1 MTSLGGVP
9 DDVVPQLRRLEE
21 ARGAL
26 AEREVVRARLA
37 TSRAALNRARSEH
50 QRLIDALT
58 TEQRDVERLEGRS
71 VARAWSVL
79 RGSREQ
85 DLDRERAEA
94 EAAAAAVAGA
104 RGDAERCA
112 AEVTALVRRAEQL
125 EDAEARYEAAL
136 EAVAGSGGDVDDAHA
151 AAAVEELA
159 RRRELREVEQACAAG
174 RSALQGLVAARQKLD
189 SADSWSAWDT
199 FGGGGL
205 VSSAFKHE
213 RLDETRQLLRRAGEL
228 LAHFSR
234 ELDDVGV
241 AGVELPEFDGL
252 TRGLDIWFD
261 NVFTDLAVRDEIKRA
276 QRELAAALAQV
287 ERIVAGL
294 DARARD
300 LRA

>member
-1 MTSLGGVP
+1 MTTPGGVP

-21 ARGAL
+21 ARRDL
-26 AEREVVRARLA
+26 AEREAVHARLA
-37 TSRAALNRARSEH
+37 TSRASLDRARSEH
-50 QRLIDALT
+50 ERLLDALT

-71 VARAWSVL
+71 VARAWSAL

-94 EAAAAAVAGA
+94 EVAAAAVARA
-104 RGDAERCA
+104 RVDAERYE
-112 AEVTALVRRAEQL
+112 AELAGLVRRAERL

-136 EAVAGSGGDVDDAHA
+136 EAVAGSGGDVDDAEA
-151 AAAVEELA
+151 AAAVDELS
-159 RRRELREVEQACAAG
+159 RRRELREVEQARAAG

-199 FGGGGL
+199 FGGGGM
-205 VSSAFKHE
+205 VSSALKHE
-213 RLDETRQLLRRAGEL
+213 RLDETRQLLRRAGDL
-228 LAHFSR
+228 LVHFSR

-261 NVFTDLAVRDEIKRA
+261 NVFTDLAVRDRIKRA
-276 QRELAAALAQV
+276 QRELASALAHV
-287 ERIVAGL
+287 ERIVEGL
-294 DARARD
+294 DARALE
-300 LRA
+300 LRT